1 VSDDPASGTRAAR
14 TPSAA
19 PSGWRRW
26 WTRLVPFASLAAGVY
41 SALTMDRRPTRAWLV
56 ALAAGAG
63 WLALAAFTLLDRLD
77 QTRLEA
83 RHARLARA
91 AHFAASFGA
100 QSLVQ
105 WCLFFAIPF
114 YARAAAVPAHWAFVG
129 LLLYA
134 ALLTLW
140 PPLAEALLRRPL
152 AGAGLQAAAG
162 FAGLDAMLPVLGVST
177 RVSLFVATG
186 AVAAGLPL
194 IALAARHGRQARA
207 GLGVGLALAAA
218 LALGGAR
225 AVPPAPLR
233 FVAGGLG
240 TEVHDREL
248 VDPALEFEPVPSQL
262 VCLTSIAAPSG
273 LHDRLRHV
281 WTQDGVRRGQAWLD
295 VRGGRSRGFRTWS
308 FRHGLSPG
316 RWTCTVETEAG
327 QELGRVSA
335 RVGAPVE

>member
-1 VSDDPASGTRAAR
+1 VAGAR
-14 TPSAA
+14 ETTTKSR
-19 PSGWRRW
+19 WRRW
-26 WTRLVPFASLAAGVY
+26 WRRLVPCASLVAGVV

-56 ALAAGAG
+56 AIAAGAG
-63 WLALAAFTLLDRLD
+63 WILLAAFMLLDRVD
-77 QTRLEA
+77 
-83 RHARLARA
+83 HARLRGRTAGLARA
-91 AHFAASFGA
+91 AHLAASFGA

-114 YARAAAVPAHWAFVG
+114 YARAAAIPAHWAFVG
-129 LLLYA
+129 VLLYA

-152 AGAGLQAAAG
+152 AGAGLQAVAG
-162 FAGLDAMLPVLGVST
+162 FAGLDAMLPVLGLST
-177 RVSLFVATG
+177 RASLWIAAGT
-186 AVAAGLPL
+186 VAAGLPL
-194 IALAARHGRQARA
+194 SALAARHFRQARA
-207 GLGVGLALAAA
+207 AVAVGALLAAA

-240 TEVHDREL
+240 TEVREREL
-248 VDPALEFEPVPSQL
+248 VDPSLEFEAVPAQL
-262 VCLTSIAAPSG
+262 VCLTSIAAPRG
-273 LHDRLRHV
+273 LRDRLRHV
-281 WTQDGVRRGQAWLD
+281 WTQDGVRRGEAWLE

-308 FRHGLSPG
+308 YRHGLAPG

-335 RVGAPVE
+335 RIALPPT